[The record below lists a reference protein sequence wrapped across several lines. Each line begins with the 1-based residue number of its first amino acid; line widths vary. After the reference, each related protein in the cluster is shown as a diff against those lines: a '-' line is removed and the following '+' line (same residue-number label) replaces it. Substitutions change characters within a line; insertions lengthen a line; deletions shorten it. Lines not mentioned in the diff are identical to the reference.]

1 MNFIKVI
8 EQMPVYIAG
17 GKPSK
22 DTINAYRRNAR
33 LFINWLINHDR
44 NLDAASNNDARQFVH
59 DCYQQNLSSET
70 VNQRIA
76 AGRAFFK
83 TAIAISEFKSDNPF
97 DDIKGRV
104 NPVADETTKF
114 FTQEEIQK
122 IFDTCETDRERAL
135 ILLMAIEGLRTIEI
149 ERMKLADYDPTHGR
163 IKIHGKGDR
172 TAYIYPSDKTQE
184 ILQNYIG
191 NRTAG
196 AMFIND
202 VDNSGLSRE
211 GIKWIVN
218 RILRKAKLKKKG
230 VSCHALRHSCGTNL
244 YQATKDIR
252 LVQETLR
259 HQSPKV
265 TARYTHITNR
275 KNATNIISVK

>member
-8 EQMPVYIAG
+8 EQMPIFIAG
-17 GKPSK
+17 GKPSS
-22 DTINAYRRNAR
+22 DTINAYRRNAN
-33 LFINWLINHDR
+33 LFITWLTNHSRDI
-44 NLDAASNNDARQFVH
+44 DTATSNDAREFVF
-59 DCYQQNLSSET
+59 DCYQQRLTSDT

-83 TAIAISEFKSDNPF
+83 TAIAISEFAGDNPF
-97 DDIKGRV
+97 EEVKGRV
-104 NPVADETTKF
+104 NPIADETTKF
-114 FTQEEIQK
+114 FTPEEVQK
-122 IFDTCETDRERAL
+122 IFDTCNTDRERG
-135 ILLMAIEGLRTIEI
+135 IVLLMAIEGLRTIEI
-149 ERMKLADYDPTHGR
+149 ERMKVTDYDPANGR

-184 ILQNYIG
+184 ILQKYIG
-191 NRTAG
+191 TRTAG
-196 AMFIND
+196 AMFINEI
-202 VDNSGLSRE
+202 DNSGITRE
-211 GIKWIVN
+211 GIKWLVN
-218 RILRKAKLKKKG
+218 GILRRAKLKRKG

-259 HQSPKV
+259 HQSPAV